1 MQKKRIYSG
10 KIFNYN
16 SKMYCKSRM
25 HTDFY
30 VYINKG
36 LLDKHSGRNASNTT
50 KFILPS
56 FQKLGILGEL
66 GHRCL

>member
-1 MQKKRIYSG
+1 MQKKNYSV
-10 KIFNYN
+10 KIINYN
-16 SKMYCKSRM
+16 SKLYCESRM

-30 VYINKG
+30 VLIYKG

-56 FQKLGILGEL
+56 FQKLGILEEL